1 MRKKML
7 IWMAIWLASLE
18 ALALFAIN
26 IIAYATRSRSFDL
39 PEEYLYGGLFLCA
52 LYLICGISQSSYAF
66 QRSDSGRIHV
76 MQALRC
82 WGGTMIIFVVAL
94 YAFKI
99 SEEFSRLWLLEM
111 VLGGCVA
118 LVVVRTCVLTW
129 VTKARRSGR
138 YANRVAVLGSP
149 RLVNETVQ
157 TLLAFRSGP
166 RLVGGFVSDGLGNE
180 TVQGVPLLGSE
191 ESLRRIIAAGRV
203 DDVLLCYEPDEEAAF
218 RAALGV
224 LKNQPVNIRLR
235 LPSYLHGVPVLGID
249 RIAGQAGLILADLP
263 IGGWES
269 VQKRCI
275 DLFLGTFLLLALAP
289 MMLIITLAIL
299 ITMGRPVLFRQ
310 KRYGFN
316 NDEFMMLKFRS
327 MVRDGDEI
335 TGGEDDPERP
345 LRQATRGDPRITAF
359 GRFLRRS
366 SLDELPQLLNV
377 LGGSMSLVGPRPHAV
392 SHNEYYAGLI
402 DGYLGRHRVKPGITG
417 WAQVNG
423 LRGETDTLDKMRHRV
438 ELDLHYI
445 ENWSLGFDLKILA
458 LTVIEVGLGRSAY

>member
-1 MRKKML
+1 
-7 IWMAIWLASLE
+7 
-18 ALALFAIN
+18 
-26 IIAYATRSRSFDL
+26 
-39 PEEYLYGGLFLCA
+39 
-52 LYLICGISQSSYAF
+52 
-66 QRSDSGRIHV
+66 

-82 WGGTMIIFVVAL
+82 WTGTMIIFVVAL

-99 SEEFSRLWLLEM
+99 SEEFSRFWLLEM
-111 VLGGCVA
+111 VFGGAVA
-118 LVVVRTCVLTW
+118 LIAVRTSVLAW
-129 VTKARRSGR
+129 VAKARRSGR
-138 YANRVAVLGSP
+138 FANRVAVLGSP
-149 RLVNETVQ
+149 RLANETVQ
-157 TLLAFRSGP
+157 TLLAYRGGA

-180 TVQGVPLLGSE
+180 TLQGVPLLGSE
-191 ESLRRIIAAGRV
+191 SSLRRIIAAGRV

-218 RAALGV
+218 RAALGG
-224 LKNQPVNIRLR
+224 LKDQPVNIRLQ
-235 LPSYLHGVPVLGID
+235 LPSYLHGVPALGID

-269 VQKRCI
+269 VQKRCV
-275 DLFLGTFLLLALAP
+275 DLFLGTLMLLVLAP
-289 MMLIITLAIL
+289 VMLIIAFAIL
-299 ITMGRPVLFRQ
+299 ITMGRPVMFRQ

-327 MVRDGDEI
+327 MVREDDA
-335 TGGEDDPERP
+335 GEDVDQEAV
-345 LRQATRGDPRITAF
+345 LRQATRDDPRITAL
-359 GRFLRRS
+359 GRFLRRT

-377 LGGSMSLVGPRPHAV
+377 LSGSMSLVGPRPHAV
-392 SHNEYYAGLI
+392 SHNEHYAGLI

-458 LTVIEVGLGRSAY
+458 LTVIEVGIGRSAY

>member
-1 MRKKML
+1 MRNKTL
-7 IWMAIWLASLE
+7 IWLAVWLASLE
-18 ALALFAIN
+18 ALALYAIN
-26 IIAYATRSRSFDL
+26 IIAYAIRNRSFEMTD
-39 PEEYLYGGLFLCA
+39 EYLLGGLLICT

-66 QRSDSGRIHV
+66 HRSDAGRIHV

-82 WGGTMIIFVVAL
+82 WIGTMVLFVIAL
-94 YAFKI
+94 YVFKI
-99 SEEFSRLWLLEM
+99 SEDFSRLWLLEM
-111 VLGGCVA
+111 VLGGAVSLIA
-118 LVVVRTCVLTW
+118 VRTSVLAW
-129 VTKARRSGR
+129 AAKARRSGR
-138 YANRVAVLGSP
+138 FANRVAVLGSP
-149 RLVNETVQ
+149 HLVNEAVQ
-157 TLLAFRSGP
+157 NLLTYRGGA

-180 TVQGVPLLGSE
+180 TLQGVPLHGSE

-218 RAALGV
+218 RSALAALRD
-224 LKNQPVNIRLR
+224 QPVNIRLR
-235 LPSYLHGVPVLGID
+235 LPSYLHGVPALGID

-275 DLFLGTFLLLALAP
+275 DLFLGTLMLIALAP
-289 MMLIITLAIL
+289 VMLIIALAIL

-316 NDEFMMLKFRS
+316 NNEFMMLKFRS
-327 MVRDGDEI
+327 MLREDGEGA
-335 TGGEDDPERP
+335 GGDAELKPL
-345 LRQATRGDPRITAF
+345 LRQATRGDTRVTAL
-359 GRFLRRS
+359 GRFLRRT

-392 SHNEYYAGLI
+392 SHNEHYAGLI

-438 ELDLHYI
+438 ELDLYYV

-458 LTVIEVGLGRSAY
+458 LTVIEVGIGRSAY

>member
-1 MRKKML
+1 MRNKTL
-7 IWMAIWLASLE
+7 IWMAVWLASLE
-18 ALALFAIN
+18 ALALYAIN
-26 IIAYATRSRSFDL
+26 IIAYAVRNGSFEL
-39 PEEYLYGGLFLCA
+39 PERYLLGGLFICA
-52 LYLICGISQSSYAF
+52 LYLICGISQNSYAF
-66 QRSDSGRIHV
+66 DRSDARRIHV

-82 WGGTMIIFVVAL
+82 WIGTMIIFVVAL

-99 SEEFSRLWLLEM
+99 SEDFSRFWLLVV
-111 VLGGCVA
+111 VLGGGVA
-118 LVVVRTCVLTW
+118 LIVVRVSVLAW
-129 VTKARRSGR
+129 VSKVRRSGR
-138 YANRVAVLGSP
+138 FANRVAVLGSH
-149 RLVNETVQ
+149 RLVNEAVQ
-157 TLLAFRSGP
+157 ILLTHRGGP
-166 RLVGGFVSDGLGNE
+166 RLVGGFVSGGTPGE
-180 TVQGVPLLGSE
+180 TLQGVPLHGSE

-218 RAALGV
+218 RAALAT
-224 LKNQPVNIRLR
+224 LKDQPVNIRLR
-235 LPSYLHGVPVLGID
+235 LPSYLHGVPALGID

-263 IGGWES
+263 IVGWES
-269 VQKRCI
+269 VQKRCV
-275 DLFLGTFLLLALAP
+275 DLVLGGLLLIVLAPVMLLIALAI
-289 MMLIITLAIL
+289 M

-316 NDEFMMLKFRS
+316 NDEFMVLKFRS
-327 MVRDGDEI
+327 MVRDGDGI
-335 TGGEDDPERP
+335 AGGETGPDPL
-345 LRQATRGDPRITAF
+345 LRQATRDDPRITAL

-392 SHNEYYAGLI
+392 SHNEHYAGLI

-458 LTVIEVGLGRSAY
+458 LTVIEVGIGRSAY

>member
-1 MRKKML
+1 MRNKTL
-7 IWMAIWLASLE
+7 IWLAVWLASLE
-18 ALALFAIN
+18 ALALFTIN
-26 IIAYATRSRSFDL
+26 IVAYAIRNRSFEL
-39 PEEYLYGGLFLCA
+39 PEGYLFGGLFICV
-52 LYLICGISQSSYAF
+52 LYLICGVSQGSYAF
-66 QRSDSGRIHV
+66 HRSDAERIHV

-82 WGGTMIIFVVAL
+82 WTGTMIIFVVAL

-99 SEEFSRLWLLEM
+99 SDQFSRFWLLEM
-111 VLGGCVA
+111 VFGGAVA
-118 LVVVRTCVLTW
+118 LIAVRTSVLAW
-129 VTKARRSGR
+129 AAKARRSGR
-138 YANRVAVLGSP
+138 FANRVAVLGSP
-149 RLVNETVQ
+149 RLVNEAVQ
-157 TLLAFRSGP
+157 TLLAYRGGA

-180 TVQGVPLLGSE
+180 TLQGVPLLGSE
-191 ESLRRIIAAGRV
+191 ASLRRIIAAGRV

-218 RAALGV
+218 RAALAG
-224 LKNQPVNIRLR
+224 LKDQPVNIRLQ
-235 LPSYLHGVPVLGID
+235 LPSYLHGVPALGID

-269 VQKRCI
+269 VQKRCV
-275 DLFLGTFLLLALAP
+275 DLVLGSFLLLALAP
-289 MMLIITLAIL
+289 VMLVIALAIL

-310 KRYGFN
+310 RRYGFN
-316 NDEFMMLKFRS
+316 NDEFMVLKFRS
-327 MVRDGDEI
+327 MVRGDDGCAGAEI
-335 TGGEDDPERP
+335 DREPV
-345 LRQATRGDPRITAF
+345 LRQATRDDPRITAL
-359 GRFLRRS
+359 GRFLRRT

-392 SHNEYYAGLI
+392 SHNEHYAGLI

-458 LTVIEVGLGRSAY
+458 LTVIEVGIGRSAY